1 MLNLIKKI
9 SLTNTLLTI
18 TKTLSIIQIWN
29 LTKKLNKQ
37 GGYLFEK

>member
-1 MLNLIKKI
+1 M
-9 SLTNTLLTI
+9 LLTI
-18 TKTLSIIQIWN
+18 TKTISIIQIQS